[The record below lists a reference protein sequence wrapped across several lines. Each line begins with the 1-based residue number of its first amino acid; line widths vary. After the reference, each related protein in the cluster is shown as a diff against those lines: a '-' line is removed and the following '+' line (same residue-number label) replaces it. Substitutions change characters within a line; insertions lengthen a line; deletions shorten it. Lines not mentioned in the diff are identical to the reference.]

1 MYTGLMCD
9 NETHA
14 FIQTFPQVLSTYLKF
29 LKCDLWFHVKLWK
42 SLYNRKRFK
51 AKISLH
57 PLY

>member
-1 MYTGLMCD
+1 MDAGLLCD

-42 SLYNRKRFK
+42 SLYN
-51 AKISLH
+51 
-57 PLY
+57 